1 MKTSNLK
8 RICLALAAAVVVT
21 AYPAATFA
29 KYAWTDSA
37 GSFTLDITPY
47 WRPPEVD
54 FNLDHIDADEL
65 SNYSA
70 WEMGDSCR
78 IYLSAD
84 AGYYILAD
92 SVQITV
98 DGDRCSLWSTG
109 IDYTADYDE
118 EERVIGIDLVI
129 SGSRLTEN
137 LSAVSI
143 SAYAEEIPEP
153 EPESEPIPGP
163 ESTPMPAPVPESEPI
178 PEPEPELELESE
190 PQPQP
195 EPIPEL
201 ESELE
206 PEPEP
211 QPEPEPALELE
222 SQPSDGLP
230 EEDV

>member
-54 FNLDHIDADEL
+54 FNLDHMDADEL

-98 DGDRCSLWSTG
+98 DGDQCSLWSTG

-118 EERVIGIDLVI
+118 EKRVIGINLVI

-137 LSAVSI
+137 PSEVSI

-153 EPESEPIPGP
+153 EPE
-163 ESTPMPAPVPESEPI
+163 PI
-178 PEPEPELELESE
+178 PEPEPEPMPAPVLESEPMPESELEPEPE

-211 QPEPEPALELE
+211 QPEPEPALEPE
-222 SQPSDGLP
+222 SQPSDDLP

>member
-54 FNLDHIDADEL
+54 FNLDHMDADEL
-65 SNYSA
+65 SNYSV

-118 EERVIGIDLVI
+118 EEHVIGIDLVI

-137 LSAVSI
+137 PSEVSI

-153 EPESEPIPGP
+153 EPEPIPEP
-163 ESTPMPAPVPESEPI
+163 EPAPLPAPVPESEPM
-178 PEPEPELELESE
+178 PESEPELEPEPE

-211 QPEPEPALELE
+211 EPALEPE
-222 SQPSDGLP
+222 SQLSDDLT

>member
-54 FNLDHIDADEL
+54 FDLDHMDADEL

-92 SVQITV
+92 SVKITV

-118 EERVIGIDLVI
+118 EERVIGIALVI

-137 LSAVSI
+137 PSEVFI

-153 EPESEPIPGP
+153 ESEPIPEP
-163 ESTPMPAPVPESEPI
+163 EPAPMPAPVPESEPM
-178 PEPEPELELESE
+178 PESEPELEPEPE

-211 QPEPEPALELE
+211 QPEPEPALEPE